1 MQHTLLAISDWLN
14 LGLFTEMFKEL
25 RESLKRHAQ
34 YRSTV
39 DELSKLTDK
48 ELNDIGINRGMIHSI
63 AMEMYYDNR

>member
-1 MQHTLLAISDWLN
+1 MQHTILAISDCLN

-25 RESLKRHAQ
+25 RESLKRRAQ